1 MVVEEEFDEVPS
13 FLPME
18 EPTVTDEIPTPIA
31 ASIEVPET
39 DEWSDTPLSVL
50 KDDSTSQDQ
59 KSSIDAII
67 KSVVE
72 ADEPPE
78 SSEICAD
85 NAVESSESAAN
96 SSAKEEKS
104 EEQAEDDSS
113 AAKSTQSTPQSTK
126 AKRRPKAGRS
136 RASK

>member
-1 MVVEEEFDEVPS
+1 MVVEEEFDEAPS
-13 FLPME
+13 LLPME
-18 EPTVTDEIPTPIA
+18 DTTANETPTPVG
-31 ASIEVPET
+31 SLNEVPET
-39 DEWSDTPLSVL
+39 DEWSDTPLSAL

-72 ADEPPE
+72 ADEPVEP
-78 SSEICAD
+78 SDTCAE
-85 NAVESSESAAN
+85 NAAESSESAAN

-104 EEQAEDDSS
+104 EEPGEDDSS
-113 AAKSTQSTPQSTK
+113 APKSTQSTPQSTK

-136 RASK
+136 KVSK